1 MSEDFYSP
9 VQRRI
14 WNDAGF
20 RKLSRPAPNARDLF
34 LYLLTTPHATQVP
47 GLISLGEAAM
57 AEDLG
62 WPAAGLRKA
71 LAEVEAAGMVKVDRD
86 ARLLWLPNGLRHNPP
101 RSPDNVKGWAKQ
113 WRMLPEC
120 ALLAEA
126 AQAMM
131 TAFVARGPAFASA
144 FARVSGLP
152 LPEATPDPKPAAE
165 PDPMVGPK
173 PAPPPPPTP
182 AHQDQDQEQEQQ
194 KKEISPPAGARTHE
208 DKPTPPTFS
217 PSETPPSGHGVVL
230 ADAESLLAAVGRHEM
245 LRALHGDRR
254 WATNASSGF
263 MGGAVRAADVD
274 AAINAFVT
282 REASRAP
289 DFDDALDRFVRD
301 RIGGYLTKARQ
312 YGDEARARAR
322 REAERDQRGRPAPP
336 HSPDAQAVLEVF
348 AQTWAQRKRRAF
360 VPAAGDERHAEVLAE
375 RARAA
380 GHEGDWLDVVRHWI
394 KGYLADADK
403 FVADPEH
410 PLRFL
415 PSRLT
420 TYGLPKAPKPDR
432 PLLAP
437 QAPKVS
443 APMPEGMLDRIG
455 TGGPRPDAP
464 VRRPGAPS

>member
-1 MSEDFYSP
+1 MRWEDERYVRIYTRDTPDWLAMQWQGRAVFYE
-9 VQRRI
+9 
-14 WNDAGF
+14 
-20 RKLSRPAPNARDLF
+20 LAR
-34 LYLLTTPHATQVP
+34 
-47 GLISLGEAAM
+47 
-57 AEDLG
+57 
-62 WPAAGLRKA
+62 
-71 LAEVEAAGMVKVDRD
+71 KVDRAGFIGVGKSGIRGLAGCLHMPVEVVEVGIED
-86 ARLLWLPNGLRHNPP
+86 LITDGCVQRVEGGYLIRNFLEAQETPQSDKARKRNQRE
-101 RSPDNVKGWAKQ
+101 RDRDSKRA
-113 WRMLPEC
+113 
-120 ALLAEA
+120 
-126 AQAMM
+126 
-131 TAFVARGPAFASA
+131 TAG
-144 FARVSGLP
+144 G
-152 LPEATPDPKPAAE
+152 AE
-165 PDPMVGPK
+165 PSREVTDGHEVTEAVTKRDGESQNVTESH
-173 PAPPPPPTP
+173 AGSRGVTP
-182 AHQDQDQEQEQQ
+182 GHAASLCTVPCRAVPSST
-194 KKEISPPAGARTHE
+194 EISPPPAGARAHE

-217 PSETPPSGHGVVL
+217 SSETPPSGHGVVL